1 MKHTPPRSERP
12 LTLRQA
18 ATAALGQL
26 HRSNRSGVTDGSEPP
41 IIAATAFAAANVN
54 GGDGLKLIK
63 TDMRHQTTHELR
75 RLASHSSPP
84 GTWFLTRSAI
94 AAAKWASVGDRL
106 IVTPRDL
113 VATIATRSVSQR
125 PGRDYPPKRILVG
138 WKDSGHAALPFW
150 LYSNSVPL
158 IHIACIMIASFLA
171 TATAARL
178 KPLRL

>member
-1 MKHTPPRSERP
+1 MQCLNACS
-12 LTLRQA
+12 
-18 ATAALGQL
+18 
-26 HRSNRSGVTDGSEPP
+26 
-41 IIAATAFAAANVN
+41 
-54 GGDGLKLIK
+54 GLKLLK
-63 TDMRHQTTHELR
+63 ASMRHQTTHELR

-84 GTWFLTRSAI
+84 GTWFLTRSAT

-113 VATIATRSVSQR
+113 VATIATRSASQR
-125 PGRDYPPKRILVG
+125 PGRDYPPERIFVG

-158 IHIACIMIASFLA
+158 IQMACMMIASFLA